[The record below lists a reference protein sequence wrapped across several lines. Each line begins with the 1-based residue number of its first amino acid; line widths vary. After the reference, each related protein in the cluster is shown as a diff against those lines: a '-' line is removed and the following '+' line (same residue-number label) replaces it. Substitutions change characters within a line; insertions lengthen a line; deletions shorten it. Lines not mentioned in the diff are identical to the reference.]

1 MSAAI
6 RTSLNRL
13 HSAVQKLEGAI
24 EAKKA
29 AAATA
34 KKGNSNQSDLF
45 GAMTAGQQ
53 GTTSNANALNVR
65 MLATRL
71 DTAINQVEQIL
82 KEGRG

>member
-6 RTSLNRL
+6 RKSLNKL
-13 HSAVQKLEGAI
+13 NSAVEKLEGAI
-24 EAKKA
+24 ETKKSSPQMRKTSQTP
-29 AAATA
+29 ATP
-34 KKGNSNQSDLF
+34 DLF
-45 GAMTAGQQ
+45 SAPSSSM
-53 GTTSNANALNVR
+53 NPMNVR